1 MSTVFDFLKNDF
13 TNLYMKN
20 VLEHKAV
27 NKAIAFCDNDDLNLI
42 YTGMFSEVNN
52 GKGITDDLELYLVS
66 YLIQKNKNIKGFGR
80 ASAYVLEDQ
89 TTFIGF
95 DIKTVDNEI
104 WSQQNIFSVD
114 EESKVIGVEGDYKES
129 SDKNVICPLVT
140 SYFEKIDFP
149 EMLEE
154 NISEIT
160 GYRNHIELDGKII
173 KLESKSPL
181 AVGSRVEVVRQI
193 SYSLR

>member
-27 NKAIAFCDNDDLNLI
+27 NKAIVFCDNVDLNLI

-52 GKGITDDLELYLVS
+52 GKGIIDDLELYLVS
-66 YLIQKNKNIKGFGR
+66 YLVQKHNDIKGFVR

-104 WSQQNIFSVD
+104 WSQQNLFSVD
-114 EESKVIGVEGDYKES
+114 EEHKVIFTPVQIVSADSAGSWVHGLIGDLELITVGQASVKEGQTVNPVDAEEVER
-129 SDKNVICPLVT
+129 LT
-140 SYFEKIDFP
+140 A
-149 EMLEE
+149 EE
-154 NISEIT
+154 AAE
-160 GYRNHIELDGKII
+160 
-173 KLESKSPL
+173 
-181 AVGSRVEVVRQI
+181 
-193 SYSLR
+193 

>member
-1 MSTVFDFLKNDF
+1 MSKIFSFLKNDF
-13 TNLYMKN
+13 TKLYMKN

-27 NKAIAFCDNDDLNLI
+27 NKVIAFCDDNNLNII

-52 GKGITDDLELYLVS
+52 GKGIADDLELYLVS
-66 YLIQKNKNIKGFGR
+66 YLTEKHNVKGFAR

-114 EESKVIGVEGDYKES
+114 EEGKVTGVEGSYKES
-129 SDKNVICPLVT
+129 SDKSVICPLVT
-140 SYFEKIDFP
+140 SYFEKINLP
-149 EMLEE
+149 ED
-154 NISEIT
+154 T
-160 GYRNHIELDGKII
+160 QQYLDNLYQQIKPNLQII
-173 KLESKSPL
+173 KMN
-181 AVGSRVEVVRQI
+181 
-193 SYSLR
+193 

>member
-1 MSTVFDFLKNDF
+1 MSKVFDFLKNDF
-13 TNLYMKN
+13 TNLYMRN

-95 DIKTVDNEI
+95 DIKTVENEI
-104 WSQQNIFSVD
+104 WSQQNLFSVD
-114 EESKVIGVEGDYKES
+114 KESKVIGVEGDYKES

-149 EMLEE
+149 EDTQKYLDNLYEQIKP
-154 NISEIT
+154 NLQIT
-160 GYRNHIELDGKII
+160 QMK
-173 KLESKSPL
+173 
-181 AVGSRVEVVRQI
+181 
-193 SYSLR
+193 

>member
-1 MSTVFDFLKNDF
+1 MSKVFDFLKNDF
-13 TNLYMKN
+13 TNLYMRN

-66 YLIQKNKNIKGFGR
+66 YLIQKNKNIKGFGM

-114 EESKVIGVEGDYKES
+114 EETKVIGVEGDYKES
-129 SDKNVICPLVT
+129 SDKNVICQLVT

-149 EMLEE
+149 EDTQKYLDNLYEQIKP
-154 NISEIT
+154 NLQIT
-160 GYRNHIELDGKII
+160 QMK
-173 KLESKSPL
+173 
-181 AVGSRVEVVRQI
+181 
-193 SYSLR
+193 